1 MNHEIFFENLEV
13 LIDAP
18 NGVQKLRELILQ
30 LAVQGK
36 LVPQDPEDEPAAI
49 LLEKIAAE
57 KDQLVKE
64 KKIKRIRSLPQIDPQ
79 QIPYELP
86 YNWEW
91 VRLGDVGYDCGQR
104 KPDKKFTYIDVST
117 INKEQG
123 IISENVEILE
133 PSEAPSRA
141 RKLVSKGSVI
151 YATVRPYLLNIA
163 IIDKQFE
170 PEPIVSTAF
179 AVLHPYSGI
188 LNKYLYYYLRSKPF
202 ITYVESEMI
211 GMAYPAINDG
221 KLYMGLVPIPPFE
234 EQKRIVAKVDQL
246 MALCDQLEAR
256 QQKKHEQRIRLNN
269 AALDKLLTAPTPEE
283 FAQHW
288 QRICDNFDLLYD
300 APETVGQLRQAILQ
314 LAVQGK
320 LVPQDSGDEPAF
332 VLIER
337 IATKKKSLIN
347 ENKLKKNKLFQHI
360 YLDESPYELPNGWEW
375 VRLGNI
381 CLNITDGFH
390 NTPKPTTSGIPYL
403 TAQHIKPDFLD
414 FDNCLYVSEKDHKE
428 LVRKTRPAKG
438 DILVVNIGAGCG
450 TPAIIEV
457 EFEFSFKNVAILNR
471 TKEIN
476 SRYLYYYLLLNR
488 SDIYEQLTKGGA
500 QPFLSLRKIR
510 NIVFLLPPLIE
521 QKRIVVKVDQL
532 MTLCDELEAGL
543 LQAQTEGGKLMEAVV
558 HYVLAE

>member
-1 MNHEIFFENLEV
+1 MNQKIFFKNFEFLA
-13 LIDAP
+13 DTP
-18 NGVQKLRELILQ
+18 NSVNKLRKLILH

-36 LVPQDPEDEPAAI
+36 LVPQFSSDEPTKLI
-49 LLEKIAAE
+49 HQHI
-57 KDQLVKE
+57 
-64 KKIKRIRSLPQIDPQ
+64 SYTLPHGW
-79 QIPYELP
+79 LMCK
-86 YNWEW
+86 
-91 VRLGDVGYDCGQR
+91 LGDVLDVQNGYAFKSELFRESSEGIPLIR
-104 KPDKKFTYIDVST
+104 IRNLKKSTTEIYYIG
-117 INKEQG
+117 EY
-123 IISENVEILE
+123 SEEFLVNRDDYLIGMDGDFEIHKWNG
-133 PSEAPSRA
+133 P
-141 RKLVSKGSVI
+141 VG
-151 YATVRPYLLNIA
+151 LLNQRICRLRNFSQY
-163 IIDKQFE
+163 IE
-170 PEPIVSTAF
+170 PEYIR
-179 AVLHPYSGI
+179 
-188 LNKYLYYYLRSKPF
+188 YLITEKLDEIHANTSFVTVKHLSSRQIKAIYL
-202 ITYVESEMI
+202 
-211 GMAYPAINDG
+211 
-221 KLYMGLVPIPPFE
+221 PIPPLK
-234 EQKRIVAKVDQL
+234 EQKRIVTKVDQL

-256 QQKKHEQRIRLNN
+256 QQKKHEQRISLNN
-269 AALDKLLTAPTPEE
+269 AALDKLLTAPTSEE

-403 TAQHIKPDFLD
+403 TAKHIKPDFLD

-476 SRYLYYYLLLNR
+476 SHYLYYYLLLER
-488 SDIYEQLTKGGA
+488 SAIYEQLTKGGA
-500 QPFLSLRKIR
+500 QPFLSLRNIR
-510 NIVFLLPPLIE
+510 NIVFPLPPLIE
-521 QKRIVVKVDQL
+521 QKRIVAKVDQL
-532 MTLCDELEAGL
+532 MALCDELEAGL
-543 LQAQTEGGKLMEAVV
+543 AQAQTEGGKLMEAVV
-558 HYVLAE
+558 HHVLAG